1 MNEDAQDIQR
11 EVEAVADQAK
21 VAAAAPRTATRA
33 QKDAALLAMARGLR
47 RETPALLQ
55 ANAVDMA
62 EAAGTLSAAMLDRL
76 RLDKKRVEAMALGLE
91 QVAALP
97 DPVGTVLRKEA
108 RPNGLTLEKIRVP
121 LGVVG
126 IVYESRPN
134 VTVDAAGLCL
144 KSGNACILRG
154 GSESLHSNIALGE
167 VIREGLAEAGL
178 PQACVAVL
186 ATADRSAVAAL
197 LKLDRYIDVV
207 IPRGG
212 HGLIRHVVENSSIP
226 VIRHGLGNCH
236 VYVDASADLK
246 MAVDIAYNAKVQ
258 RPGVCNAMEHL
269 LVHAAVAAR
278 FLPAVLEPYRKAKV
292 ELRGDEAVRAL
303 APDALP
309 ATEEDWSLE
318 YADLI
323 VGIKVLSSADAAI
336 AHINRYGSH
345 HSDAIVTAD
354 AAVAERFLTQ
364 VDSAAVYWNASTR
377 FTDGFEYGMG
387 AEIGISTQ
395 KLHAR
400 GPMALEEL
408 CSTKWVG
415 RGSGQVRA

>member
-1 MNEDAQDIQR
+1 MGESIAID
-11 EVEAVADQAK
+11 VESAAKAAKTASVAL
-21 VAAAAPRTATRA
+21 RNATRM
-33 QKDAALLAMARGLR
+33 QKDKALLLIARLLHRGTEAILAANAKDMDAARGS
-47 RETPALLQ
+47 
-55 ANAVDMA
+55 
-62 EAAGTLSAAMLDRL
+62 LSPAMLDRL
-76 RLDKKRVEAMALGLE
+76 RLDPERIASMALGLE
-91 QVAALP
+91 QVASLP
-97 DPVGTVLRKEA
+97 DPVGSVVHREV
-108 RPNGLTLEKIRVP
+108 RPNGLHLDKVRTP
-121 LGVVG
+121 LGVVA

-154 GSESLHSNIALGE
+154 GSESINSNLALGG
-167 VIREGLAEAGL
+167 IIQAGLREAGL
-178 PQACVAVL
+178 PGECVAVI
-186 ATADRSAVAAL
+186 ASTDRESVAVL

-212 HGLIRHVVENSSIP
+212 HGLIRFVVENSSIP

-236 VYVDASADLK
+236 VYVDAAADLT
-246 MAVDIAYNAKVQ
+246 MAEEIAFNAKVQ

-269 LVHAAVAAR
+269 LVHEKVAAA
-278 FLPAVLEPYRKAKV
+278 FLPRIIGRYREAHV
-292 ELRGDEAVRAL
+292 ELRGDAAVRAL
-303 APDALP
+303 DPTVNP
-309 ATEEDWSLE
+309 ASEDDWSTE

-323 VGIKVLSSADAAI
+323 AGIKVVPTLDAAI
-336 AHINRYGSH
+336 EHINHYGSQ
-345 HSDAIVTAD
+345 HSDAIVTED
-354 AAVAERFLTQ
+354 EAVAEHFLSR

-408 CSTKWVG
+408 TSVKWVG
-415 RGSGQVRA
+415 RGTGQVRS